1 MSARAVQQAKQ
12 GVHLGRLSGRV
23 SEWCPAVGSGAPI
36 PTACRV
42 WKGAGELY
50 ERALAIGEAAL
61 GPDHPTVATY
71 RNNLGS
77 VLQDLGDLEGARAQ
91 LERALTIGEAAL
103 GPDHPDVGIWRNNLG
118 FVLQDLGDL
127 AGARAQFERAL
138 TVGEATLGPD
148 HPTVATMR
156 ANLDSLRRALHE
168 MPS

>member
-61 GPDHPTVATY
+61 GPDHPTVATW

-77 VLQDLGDLEGARAQ
+77 
-91 LERALTIGEAAL
+91 
-103 GPDHPDVGIWRNNLG
+103 
-118 FVLQDLGDL
+118 VLQDLGDL

-138 TVGEATLGPD
+138 TVGEAALGPD

>member
-1 MSARAVQQAKQ
+1 MGTTAPTRPPTRINPGRIATVSGQRGEVQ
-12 GVHLGRLSGRV
+12 
-23 SEWCPAVGSGAPI
+23 
-36 PTACRV
+36 
-42 WKGAGELY
+42 
-50 ERALAIGEAAL
+50 
-61 GPDHPTVATY
+61 
-71 RNNLGS
+71 
-77 VLQDLGDLEGARAQ
+77 
-91 LERALTIGEAAL
+91 TIGEAAL

-118 FVLQDLGDL
+118 LVLQDLGDL